1 MNPQKE
7 LTERS
12 ARRPVSLR
20 AKITRRAG
28 KTFDI
33 TLLDLSSDGCGIE
46 TPVELAAGEQ
56 VRIAVDGRG
65 SLGARVCWY
74 KDGHAGLV
82 FNPEEPAAEEAQRQ
96 SERIPVGVEVTL
108 RRVGQTNYRVRVN
121 DLSREG
127 CKVDLVE
134 RPAIGEHLHLKFD
147 GLDVL
152 EAEVCWVDGFTAGL
166 RFEKPIHPAVF
177 DLLMRRIGR

>member
-12 ARRPVSLR
+12 ARRSVSLR
-20 AKITRRAG
+20 ARLTRRGG
-28 KTFDI
+28 KAFGI
-33 TLLDLSSDGCGIE
+33 TLLDLSSDGCGIG
-46 TPVELAAGEQ
+46 TPVELTAEEQ
-56 VRIAVDGRG
+56 VTISVEGQG

-74 KDGHAGLV
+74 RDGHAGLV
-82 FNPEEPAAEEAQRQ
+82 FNPEKPRSEEAQRS
-96 SERIPVGVEVTL
+96 SERIPVGIEVAL
-108 RRVGQTNYRVRVN
+108 RRVGGTNYRVRVN
-121 DLSREG
+121 DLSPEG
-127 CKVDLVE
+127 CKVELVE
-134 RPAIGEHLHLKFD
+134 RPAAGDVLHLKFD

>member
-1 MNPQKE
+1 MDPDKE

-20 AKITRRAG
+20 AKLTRRGG
-28 KTFDI
+28 KTFGI
-33 TLLDLSSDGCGIE
+33 TLLDLSSDGCGFE
-46 TPVELAAGEQ
+46 TPVELTAGEQ
-56 VRIAVDGRG
+56 VTISVDGQG
-65 SLGARVCWY
+65 ALGARVCWSR
-74 KDGHAGLV
+74 DGHAGLV
-82 FNPEEPAAEEAQRQ
+82 FNPEKPASQRAERAA
-96 SERIPVGVEVTL
+96 ERIPVGVDITL
-108 RRVGQTNYRVRVN
+108 RRVGGTNYRVRVN
-121 DLSREG
+121 DLSPEG
-127 CKVDLVE
+127 CRVELVE
-134 RPAIGEHLHLKFD
+134 RPAVGDIMHLKFD

>member
-1 MNPQKE
+1 MNSQKE

-20 AKITRRAG
+20 AKLTRRGG
-28 KTFDI
+28 KTFAI
-33 TLLDLSSDGCGIE
+33 TLLDLSADGCGIE
-46 TPVELAAGEQ
+46 TPVDLTVGEPVTISVEGQ
-56 VRIAVDGRG
+56 GA
-65 SLGARVCWY
+65 LGARVCWY
-74 KDGHAGLV
+74 KDSHAGLV
-82 FNPEEPAAEEAQRQ
+82 FNPEKRDSEEAQRS
-96 SERIPVGVEVTL
+96 SERVPVGVEVTL

-127 CKVDLVE
+127 CKIDLVE

-166 RFEKPIHPAVF
+166 RFEKAIHPAVF